1 FLANHLR
8 QRFACDFAGLQPDH
22 LGVRAADEP
31 ISKILTAAR
40 QYERYSVDDRFQGLL
55 GMQNLDRL
63 VRGRCK
69 SREALKLA
77 QVLGIELAPVVVRDR
92 PERADCFASDVDR
105 NKQSFFCEW
114 HGEEERGVAIKD
126 ITAGSE
132 IARRTPT
139 QMRLPCASDR
149 GPVE

>member
-1 FLANHLR
+1 
-8 QRFACDFAGLQPDH
+8 
-22 LGVRAADEP
+22 
-31 ISKILTAAR
+31 
-40 QYERYSVDDRFQGLL
+40 
-55 GMQNLDRL
+55 MQNLDRL

-69 SREALKLA
+69 PREALKLA

-114 HGEEERGVAIKD
+114 HGLKQIGIAPLAMREEERGVAIKD

-132 IARRTPT
+132 IARRTPP
-139 QMRLPCASDR
+139 R
-149 GPVE
+149 